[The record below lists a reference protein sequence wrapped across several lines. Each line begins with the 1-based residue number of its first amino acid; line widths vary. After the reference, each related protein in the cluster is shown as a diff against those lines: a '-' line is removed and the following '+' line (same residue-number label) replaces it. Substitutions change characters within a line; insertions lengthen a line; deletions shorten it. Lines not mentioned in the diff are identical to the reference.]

1 MKDEKIVKNQDG
13 GLKISGLVTKPL
25 GHVDTV
31 KKYIYI
37 YIIWRRVFYWELN
50 HS

>member
-31 KKYIYI
+31 KKNIYI
-37 YIIWRRVFYWELN
+37 YLLYGGECFTGN
-50 HS
+50 

>member
-37 YIIWRRVFYWELN
+37 YIYLLYGGECFTGN
-50 HS
+50 